1 MITAIISGKVSA
13 PNQGKNVDTP
23 LQDVSSIV
31 SGEVLWYINRNFC
44 QSWDKVSSE
53 KLGEKRKALTF
64 DKYPFNKSV
73 GGTPL
78 NGADIA
84 HLRQAGY

>member
-1 MITAIISGKVSA
+1 MEHNMLDNYWDDNSHISGKVSA

-53 KLGEKRKALTF
+53 KLEKKERL
-64 DKYPFNKSV
+64 
-73 GGTPL
+73 
-78 NGADIA
+78 
-84 HLRQAGY
+84 